1 MVWEDEGQSS
11 ATAMVR
17 EIKGEKEQGKG
28 PEIFNFKPNAIF
40 FVENSQTQ
48 NHFKFAIQSHTLVF
62 NRQWAYSVI
71 WGEASAVDWNDQ
83 HTGDFLM

>member
-11 ATAMVR
+11 AIAMVC
-17 EIKGEKEQGKG
+17 EIKGKKEQGKDLG
-28 PEIFNFKPNAIF
+28 IFNSKPNAIS

-48 NHFKFAIQSHTLVF
+48 NHFKFVIQSHTLVF
-62 NRQWAYSVI
+62 KRQWAYSVI

-83 HTGDFLM
+83 HTGNFLM